1 MANKAHLALL
11 LQGGAAW
18 NAWRETH
25 PSVQPDLDFADLSKL
40 DLSQADLSGA
50 HLHVP
55 SVMCSQ

>member
-1 MANKAHLALL
+1 MANKVHLALL
-11 LQGGAAW
+11 LQGGAVW
-18 NAWRETH
+18 NAWRERH
-25 PSVQPDLDFADLSKL
+25 PSVQPDLDFADLSEL